1 MNNFLIIRLSSLGDI
16 IHALPAFS
24 ALRNH
29 FPEANITW
37 LVEEKGEEILNLVP
51 GINKVVVTRAKRL
64 KLYSSSFREEISRI
78 KSQIAAKDLTAVD
91 FQGLIKS
98 GLFAWFS
105 KAEKRIGFHRK
116 NLREPLASIFYTQRL
131 YKITEDIHVIYKN
144 LKLLELLGIED
155 SKIDFPLQ
163 LSGKL
168 LNSVR
173 DKMKISGYSPE
184 KRLVIINVGAAWES
198 KRWFPEKWSRVI
210 KKIDSDQIY
219 PLLLWGNEVEKKIA
233 REIAETTGVPLSP
246 SLSLAEVIALV
257 HEASLVVSGD
267 TFALQAACALSRPVV
282 GLFGPTT
289 PGRNGPFKDSGKVV
303 FQEFDCSHCY
313 KRKCADLRCMKSIKP
328 ENVAELCK
336 QALEQNE

>member
-1 MNNFLIIRLSSLGDI
+1 MNNYLIIRLSSLGDI
-16 IHALPAFS
+16 IHSLPAFS

-37 LVEEKGEEILNLVP
+37 LVEDKGEEILKLVP
-51 GINKVVVTRAKRL
+51 GIDKVVVARAKRW
-64 KLYSSSFREEISRI
+64 KIYSRSFRGEISRI
-78 KSQIAAKDLTAVD
+78 KSQIITKDLTVID

-105 KAEKRIGFHRK
+105 QAEKRIGFHRK

-144 LKLLELLGIED
+144 LKLLELLGIKD
-155 SKIDFPLQ
+155 SNVNFPLQ
-163 LSGKL
+163 LSSDL

-173 DKMKISGYSPE
+173 AKIAKIGFSPDKK
-184 KRLVIINVGAAWES
+184 LVIINVGAAWES
-198 KRWFPEKWSRVI
+198 KRWFPHKWSQVI
-210 KKIDSDQIY
+210 KKIDSNQIF
-219 PLLLWGNEVEKKIA
+219 PLLLWGNEIEKDLALKIA
-233 REIAETTGVPLSP
+233 EVTGTALSP
-246 SLSLAEVIALV
+246 SLSLAEVVALV

-267 TFALQAACALSRPVV
+267 TFALQAACALSCPVV

-289 PGRNGPFKDSGKVV
+289 PWRNGPFKDTDKVV

-313 KRKCADLRCMKSIKP
+313 KRKCSDLKCLKILKP
-328 ENVAELCK
+328 ESVAELCI
-336 QALEQNE
+336 QALEKNG

>member
-16 IHALPAFS
+16 IHSLPAFS

-37 LVEEKGEEILNLVP
+37 LVEEKGEEILKLVP
-51 GINKVVVTRAKRL
+51 GIDQVVVTRAKGL

-78 KSQIAAKDLTAVD
+78 KSQIAAEDLTAID

-116 NLREPLASIFYTQRL
+116 NLREPLASIFYTKKL
-131 YKITEDIHVIYKN
+131 GKFSENIHVISKN
-144 LKLLELLGIED
+144 LKLLELIGIKE
-155 SKIDFPLQ
+155 SKIDFPLR
-163 LSGKL
+163 LSKDL
-168 LNSVR
+168 LCSIR
-173 DKMKISGYSPE
+173 AKIAKIGYSQD
-184 KRLVIINVGAAWES
+184 KRLVVINVGAAWES
-198 KRWFPEKWSRVI
+198 KRWFPDKWSRVI
-210 KKIDSDQIY
+210 KKIDSEQIF
-219 PLLLWGNEVEKKIA
+219 PLLLWGNELEKDLA
-233 REIAETTGVPLSP
+233 EEISETTGTALSP
-246 SLSLAEVIALV
+246 ALSLTEVVALV

-289 PGRNGPFKDSGKVV
+289 PGRNGPFKDSDKVV
-303 FQEFDCSHCY
+303 FEELDCSHCY
-313 KRKCADLRCMKSIKP
+313 KRKCSDLKCMKILKP
-328 ENVAELCK
+328 ERVAELCN
-336 QALEQNE
+336 QALESKG

>member
-24 ALRNH
+24 ALKNH

-37 LVEEKGEEILNLVP
+37 LVEEKGEEVLKLVP

-64 KLYSSSFREEISRI
+64 KLYSRPFREEISRI

-105 KAEKRIGFHRK
+105 QAEKRIGFHRK

-144 LKLLELLGIED
+144 LKLLELLGIKD
-155 SKIDFPLQ
+155 SNVDFPLQ
-163 LSGKL
+163 LSSDL

-173 DKMKISGYSPE
+173 DKIAKTGYSSE
-184 KRLVIINVGAAWES
+184 KKLVIINVGAAWES
-198 KRWFPEKWSRVI
+198 KRWFPHKWSQVI
-210 KKIDSDQIY
+210 KKIESDQIF
-219 PLLLWGNEVEKKIA
+219 PLLLWGNEIEKDLALK
-233 REIAETTGVPLSP
+233 IAETTGAALSP
-246 SLSLAEVIALV
+246 SLTLTEVVALV
-257 HEASLVVSGD
+257 NEASLVVSGD

-289 PGRNGPFKDSGKVV
+289 PRRNGPFKDTDKVV

-313 KRKCADLRCMKSIKP
+313 KKKCIDLKCLKILKP
-328 ENVAELCK
+328 ESVAELCIH
-336 QALEQNE
+336 ALEKNG

>member
-24 ALRNH
+24 ALRKH

-37 LVEEKGEEILNLVP
+37 LVEDKGGEILNLVP

-78 KSQIAAKDLTAVD
+78 KSQIRVKDLTAVD

-105 KAEKRIGFHRK
+105 QAEKRIGFHRK
-116 NLREPLASIFYTQRL
+116 NLREPLASFFYTEQL
-131 YKITEDIHVIYKN
+131 GKLSENIHVIYKN
-144 LKLLELLGIED
+144 LKLLELLGIKEG
-155 SKIDFPLQ
+155 KLDFPLQ
-163 LSGKL
+163 LPHNL

-173 DKMKISGYSPE
+173 NKLAKTGFSSR

-198 KRWFPEKWSRVI
+198 KRWFPEKWSLVI
-210 KKIDSDQIY
+210 NKINSNQIF

-267 TFALQAACALSRPVV
+267 TFALQAACALARPVV

-289 PGRNGPFKDSGKVV
+289 PERNGPFKNSDKVA
-303 FQEFDCSHCY
+303 FEELECSHCY
-313 KRKCADLRCMKSIKP
+313 KRKCSDLKCLKILKP
-328 ENVAELCK
+328 ESVAELCRK
-336 QALEQNE
+336 VLENKE

>member
-24 ALRNH
+24 ALRKH

-37 LVEEKGEEILNLVP
+37 LVEDKGGEILNLVP

-78 KSQIAAKDLTAVD
+78 KSQIRVKDLTAVD

-105 KAEKRIGFHRK
+105 QAEKRIGFHRK
-116 NLREPLASIFYTQRL
+116 NLREPLASFFYTEQL
-131 YKITEDIHVIYKN
+131 GKLSENIHVIYKN
-144 LKLLELLGIED
+144 LKLLELLGIKEG
-155 SKIDFPLQ
+155 KLDFPLQ
-163 LSGKL
+163 LPHNL

-173 DKMKISGYSPE
+173 NKLAKTGFSSR

-198 KRWFPEKWSRVI
+198 KRWFPEKWSLVI
-210 KKIDSDQIY
+210 NKINSNQIF

-267 TFALQAACALSRPVV
+267 TFALQAACALARPVV
-282 GLFGPTT
+282 GLCGPTT
-289 PGRNGPFKDSGKVV
+289 PERNGPFKNSDKVA
-303 FQEFDCSHCY
+303 FEELECSHCY
-313 KRKCADLRCMKSIKP
+313 KRKCSDLKCLKILKP
-328 ENVAELCK
+328 ESVAELCRK
-336 QALEQNE
+336 VLENKE